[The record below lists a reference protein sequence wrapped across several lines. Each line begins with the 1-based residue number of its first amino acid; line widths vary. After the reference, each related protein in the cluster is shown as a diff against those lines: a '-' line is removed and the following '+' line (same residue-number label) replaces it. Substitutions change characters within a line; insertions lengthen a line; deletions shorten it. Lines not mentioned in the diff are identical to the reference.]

1 MEFTDFEVATSVTR
15 ESCRVQAKARRSHHV
30 REIIVVLA
38 GLALAAGILFA
49 IRSPRAELLA
59 IATVIAAVYACL
71 AVPMTAER
79 LYASRNIAVNSIL
92 ISFGEADF
100 RVITSV
106 EETRFEYGRVT
117 RLEESAGYMILSLRH
132 HTPLV
137 FRKDEVLGGRGD
149 ALKAH
154 LEGKTGCAFRSFG
167 R

>member
-1 MEFTDFEVATSVTR
+1 MEFTGFEVGTSVTR
-15 ESCRVQAKARRSHHV
+15 ESCRAQAAARLSHHL
-30 REIIVVLA
+30 REIVVLLA
-38 GLALAAGILFA
+38 GLALATGILFA
-49 IRSPRAELLA
+49 IRSPKAGVLA
-59 IATVIAAVYACL
+59 IVTAVAAAYACL
-71 AVPMTAER
+71 AVPMTAAR

-92 ISFGEADF
+92 IAFGEEDF

-117 RLEESAGYMILSLRH
+117 RLEENSGYMILSLRH

-154 LEGKTGCAFRSFG
+154 LEGKTGCAFRSFKG
-167 R
+167 